1 MAKDGHFT
9 DGHGIR
15 IVFVNGGVTVYEKN
29 VTPGGTEGGDPIDIT
44 TNDNTAQRSFAPR
57 TLDAP
62 TPINLEV
69 TYNQTDK
76 ASLEALVNTS
86 DTIRTEYP
94 DNTTEATSGWIRSV
108 LPNQATSGEQPTANI
123 VIERQGEAPA

>member
-1 MAKDGHFT
+1 MAKADHFT

-29 VTPGGTEGGDPIDIT
+29 VTPGGIEGGDPIDIT
-44 TNDNTAQRSFAPR
+44 TNDNTSLRSFAPR
-57 TLDAP
+57 TLATE

-76 ASLEALVNTS
+76 AALEALANTS
-86 DTIRTEYP
+86 DDIRTEYP
-94 DNTTEATSGWIRSV
+94 DNTTELTSGWIRSV
-108 LPNQATSGEQPTANI
+108 IANQATSGEQPTANL
-123 VIERQGEAPA
+123 VVERQGEAPV